1 MSGLTWKTVP
11 INVINTFG
19 SNINKD
25 AIDQQIATANDVWAP
40 AGIRIQAQETH
51 GVRNYGPKR
60 YSSWKGSWANPH
72 HVVRVTLST
81 RRRSPRRRRRDVG
94 TAWSQSGQ
102 TTPTVVYAQH
112 TWATGAPDNAPGI
125 SYTKFGVTAISATA
139 GSGNV
144 LAHKLGHQLGLTYHS
159 FTPFELMFPLNWGG
173 TSLSDMDIGIARASR
188 LGNKVEPYVPPPP
201 TEVPGCRAGDDV
213 PGNGFG
219 VGDTR
224 VFAIR
229 EEPMAGEKTKMVAT
243 SLPRHWLLIVVGE
256 VALLTIGTLVAGWLF
271 LLWRQG
277 PACKRLVECGG
288 EVYFN
293 RLDSQGRTSDF
304 GPAQGTSRLATMIS
318 PTSNPLR
325 PFSTSI

>member
-19 SNINKD
+19 SNIDKD

-40 AGIRIQAQETH
+40 AGIRFRASELH

-60 YSSWKGSWANPH
+60 YSSGKDHGPTPTTWYVLPSAQEGGHLDEDDETWAQ
-72 HVVRVTLST
+72 
-81 RRRSPRRRRRDVG
+81 
-94 TAWSQSGQ
+94 AQSQSGQ

-112 TWATGAPDNAPGI
+112 TWAAGAPDNAPGI

-144 LAHKLGHQLGLTYHS
+144 LAHELGHQLGLTYHS

-219 VGDTR
+219 VGDMR
-224 VFAIR
+224 
-229 EEPMAGEKTKMVAT
+229 
-243 SLPRHWLLIVVGE
+243 
-256 VALLTIGTLVAGWLF
+256 F
-271 LLWRQG
+271 LR
-277 PACKRLVECGG
+277 
-288 EVYFN
+288 
-293 RLDSQGRTSDF
+293 
-304 GPAQGTSRLATMIS
+304 
-318 PTSNPLR
+318 
-325 PFSTSI
+325 